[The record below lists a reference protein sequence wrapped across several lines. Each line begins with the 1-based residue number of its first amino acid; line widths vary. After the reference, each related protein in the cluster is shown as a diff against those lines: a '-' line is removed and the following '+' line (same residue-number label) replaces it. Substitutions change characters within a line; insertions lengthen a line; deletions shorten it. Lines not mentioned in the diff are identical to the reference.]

1 MGLVTSDS
9 RTALMFSTL
18 TLGGDQ
24 VLAFAYLI
32 HFKVSG
38 QNVSEGKRVMTVFF
52 FFPHNVA
59 GVRAGG
65 LNNNPGCVQQ
75 NVDIW

>member
-1 MGLVTSDS
+1 MTSDN
-9 RTALMFSTL
+9 RIALMFSTL
-18 TLGGDQ
+18 TLGGDA

-38 QNVSEGKRVMTVFF
+38 ENVSEGKRVMTAFF
-52 FFPHNVA
+52 FFFSFSHNGA

-65 LNNNPGCVQQ
+65 
-75 NVDIW
+75 